1 MQWQRS
7 APGRD
12 GSRANRA
19 AQHQRSHRRER
30 RRIGSARKRV
40 AASATITPA
49 AMPYRATR
57 RTAPAPTDMTCLLD
71 GVKQPA
77 QAKIGTLQRQIGFGL
92 HTWTIKAQVI
102 GIERPGA
109 GCWVPAL
116 GRSGPGRE
124 IGGRV
129 FSFWGGVRQWL
140 RISWSRLPDCQR
152 PGGQVASG
160 YRGSRRRV
168 VGLGPPP
175 TSGTQGA
182 EAPA

>member
-109 GCWVPAL
+109 GCWVPGAGFRRL
-116 GRSGPGRE
+116 
-124 IGGRV
+124 
-129 FSFWGGVRQWL
+129 GVRVQVGKSEDACFL
-140 RISWSRLPDCQR
+140 FGGGETVVAYQLESFARL
-152 PGGQVASG
+152 SKT
-160 YRGSRRRV
+160 RGA
-168 VGLGPPP
+168 GC
-175 TSGTQGA
+175 
-182 EAPA
+182 